1 MASCFHV
8 SSESEPTWIRLQ
20 RLLHSAL
27 FIVTFVWAAVF
38 FTDAIQQCVD
48 TKFRAACLNCVPVF
62 QQERY

>member
-1 MASCFHV
+1 MASCSHV
-8 SSESEPTWIRLQ
+8 SCESEPTWIRLQ

-27 FIVTFVWAAVF
+27 FILTSVWAAAF
-38 FTDAIQQCVD
+38 FTDVIQQCVD